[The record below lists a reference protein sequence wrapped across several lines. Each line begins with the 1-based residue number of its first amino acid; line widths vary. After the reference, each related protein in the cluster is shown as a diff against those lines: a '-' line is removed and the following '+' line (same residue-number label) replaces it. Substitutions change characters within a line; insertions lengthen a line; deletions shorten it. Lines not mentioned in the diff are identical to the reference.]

1 MPESLASA
9 SAGHMVSPGGRI
21 DWESRVQASVSKEEG
36 TMDIGEATK
45 SQRSKAECQAFLVKT
60 KLIFQS

>member
-9 SAGHMVSPGGRI
+9 STGHMVSPGGKI
-21 DWESRVQASVSKEEG
+21 GWESRVQGSVSEEEG
-36 TMDIGEATK
+36 TVDIGEATK
-45 SQRSKAECQAFLVKT
+45 NQRSKAECQAFLVKT